1 MHKTPIRRTH
11 TLVALIALP
20 LSMIQ
25 SAACKP
31 ETDHRESKATPVAT
45 KAPVEPMPHP
55 TSKRESLPLS
65 DERNIATASGGFV
78 VFYRIDTPAS
88 APPLNEM
95 FAMDVRVED
104 AEGHP
109 LEPNDIALRVDAAMP
124 QHGHGMNTTPKTQ
137 PDGGGFH
144 VSGMLFH
151 MPGDWRIYFDVT
163 RDGTTDRA
171 TVDVTLE

>member
-45 KAPVEPMPHP
+45 KSPAEPTPHP
-55 TSKRESLPLS
+55 TSKRESSSLS
-65 DERNIATASGGFV
+65 NERNIATASGEFV
-78 VFYRIDTPAS
+78 IFYRIDTPVS

-95 FAMDVRVED
+95 FAMAARVED
-104 AEGHP
+104 ADGRP
-109 LEPNDIALRVDAAMP
+109 LGSDDITLRVDAAMP
-124 QHGHGMNTTPKTQ
+124 QHGHGMNTTPRTE
-137 PDGGGFH
+137 PADDGFH

-151 MPGDWRIYFDVT
+151 MPGDWQIYFDVT
-163 RDGTTDRA
+163 RGGTTDRA
-171 TVDVTLE
+171 TVDVTLD